1 ESTRLLKKHEKK
13 ASVQKTPVQKAQ
25 AAKKHVKK
33 ASVQKAPVQKA
44 QAAKKHHKTA
54 KKPVAAPAA

>member
-1 ESTRLLKKHEKK
+1 KK
-13 ASVQKTPVQKAQ
+13 APVQKAQ

-33 ASVQKAPVQKA
+33 APAQKA

-54 KKPVAAPAA
+54 KKSATAPAA

>member
-1 ESTRLLKKHEKK
+1 
-13 ASVQKTPVQKAQ
+13 
-25 AAKKHVKK
+25 KK

>member
-1 ESTRLLKKHEKK
+1 M
-13 ASVQKTPVQKAQ
+13 QKAQ

>member
-1 ESTRLLKKHEKK
+1 
-13 ASVQKTPVQKAQ
+13 

-33 ASVQKAPVQKA
+33 APAQKA

-54 KKPVAAPAA
+54 KKSATAPAA

>member
-1 ESTRLLKKHEKK
+1 
-13 ASVQKTPVQKAQ
+13 VQKAQ

-33 ASVQKAPVQKA
+33 APAQKA

-54 KKPVAAPAA
+54 KKSATAPAA